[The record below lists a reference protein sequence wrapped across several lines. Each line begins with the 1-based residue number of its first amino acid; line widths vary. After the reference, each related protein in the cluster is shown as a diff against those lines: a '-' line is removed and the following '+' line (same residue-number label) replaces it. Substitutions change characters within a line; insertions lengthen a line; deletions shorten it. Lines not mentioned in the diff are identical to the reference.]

1 MGSIPF
7 RPTGLEI
14 CIFKRKTDKNH
25 ERSDIFEPFPVQK
38 PSPQNSPFDALY
50 ACLCKDVPVF
60 RYARNHWN
68 FNLSQQSK
76 RFPNFSRT
84 LIFWLRRQ
92 DTARF
97 TVRRPSPLS
106 AAARTRLGQT
116 VHRTVRFPS
125 AAFLRF
131 KSWIISAIKRNKN
144 GGRAT
149 VLFLWLRR
157 QDLNL
162 RPPGYEPDELPT
174 APLRDIMLFVWCRR
188 PGSNR
193 YATR

>member
-25 ERSDIFEPFPVQK
+25 ERSENFESFPAQK
-38 PSPQNSPFDALY
+38 PSPQKSPFDTLY
-50 ACLCKDVPVF
+50 VCLCGYVPVF
-60 RYARNHWN
+60 RDARNHWN

-92 DTARF
+92 D
-97 TVRRPSPLS
+97 
-106 AAARTRLGQT
+106 
-116 VHRTVRFPS
+116 
-125 AAFLRF
+125 
-131 KSWIISAIKRNKN
+131 
-144 GGRAT
+144 
-149 VLFLWLRR
+149 
-157 QDLNL
+157 LNL

-174 APLRDIMLFVWCRR
+174 APLRDIMYLFGAGDRAR
-188 PGSNR
+188 TGTLLGS
-193 YATR
+193 TGF